1 MATNISPEAISQTM
15 QLLRGFEGYEST
27 PYMDKK
33 TSGGNAGYRVGYGS
47 DTITRPDGSVV
58 KVQAGMTISKEDA
71 ERDLQRRISTEFLP
85 RVKSQ
90 LGAAYDGLTPNAQAS
105 LASLAYNYG
114 SVPSSV
120 VAASKSGPEAL
131 STAIASL
138 GANARR
144 RKTEAQYA
152 LGGYTAGGQ
161 GSTAPA
167 SPVLSAPAP
176 AKKATAPAPVDP
188 FAEAAQLYKLS
199 EPVKIK
205 TPKETT
211 GPLEKMLG
219 LGNASLATDFTKYF

>member
-1 MATNISPEAISQTM
+1 MPNNISPEAISQTM

-47 DTITRPDGSVV
+47 DTITRPDGTVV

-90 LGAAYDGLTPNAQAS
+90 LGSAYDGLTPNAQAS

-120 VAASKSGPEAL
+120 VAAAKSGPEAL
-131 STAIASL
+131 SKAIAAL
-138 GANARR
+138 GDNARR

-152 LGGYTAGGQ
+152 LGGYSVGGQ
-161 GSTAPA
+161 GSTASA
-167 SPVLSAPAP
+167 SPALSAPAP
-176 AKKATAPAPVDP
+176 AKKVAAPVDP
-188 FAEAAQLYKLS
+188 FAEAAQLYTLS

-205 TPKETT
+205 NPKETD

>member
-1 MATNISPEAISQTM
+1 M

-58 KVQAGMTISKEDA
+58 KVQPGMTISKEDA

-85 RVKSQ
+85 RVKNQ
-90 LGAAYDGLTPNAQAS
+90 LGATYNGLTPNAQAS

-120 VAASKSGPEAL
+120 VAAAKSGPEAL
-131 STAIASL
+131 SKAIASL
-138 GANARR
+138 GDNARR
-144 RKTEAQYA
+144 RKSEAQYA
-152 LGGYTAGGQ
+152 LGGYTVGGQ

-167 SPVLSAPAP
+167 PPVLSAPAP
-176 AKKATAPAPVDP
+176 AKKATAPVDP
-188 FAEAAQLYKLS
+188 FAEAAQLYTLS

-205 TPKETT
+205 APKETA
-211 GPLEKMLG
+211 GPLERMLG

>member
-1 MATNISPEAISQTM
+1 M

-58 KVQAGMTISKEDA
+58 KVQPGMTISKEDA

-90 LGAAYDGLTPNAQAS
+90 LGATYNGLTPNAQAS

-120 VAASKSGPEAL
+120 VAAAKSGPEAL
-131 STAIASL
+131 SKAIASL
-138 GANARR
+138 GDNARR

-152 LGGYTAGGQ
+152 LGGYTVGGQ

-167 SPVLSAPAP
+167 PPVLSAPAP
-176 AKKATAPAPVDP
+176 AKKATAPVDP
-188 FAEAAQLYKLS
+188 FAEAAQLYTLS

-205 TPKETT
+205 APKETA
-211 GPLEKMLG
+211 GPLERMLG

>member
-1 MATNISPEAISQTM
+1 M

-58 KVQAGMTISKEDA
+58 KVQPGMTISKEDA

-131 STAIASL
+131 SNAIASL

-152 LGGYTAGGQ
+152 LGGHTAGGQ
-161 GSTAPA
+161 GSIAPTV
-167 SPVLSAPAP
+167 SPVSAPVS
-176 AKKATAPAPVDP
+176 ATKVSAPVDP
-188 FAEAAQLYKLS
+188 FAEAAQLYTLS
-199 EPVKIK
+199 EPAKTK
-205 TPKETT
+205 TPKEAA
-211 GPLEKMLG
+211 GPLERMLG

>member
-1 MATNISPEAISQTM
+1 MATSISPEAISQTM

-131 STAIASL
+131 SKAIASL
-138 GANARR
+138 GSNARR

-161 GSTAPA
+161 GSIAPTL
-167 SPVLSAPAP
+167 SPVSAPVS
-176 AKKATAPAPVDP
+176 AKKASAPVDP
-188 FAEAAQLYKLS
+188 FAEATQLYTLS

-205 TPKETT
+205 APKETA
-211 GPLEKMLG
+211 GPLERMLG

>member
-1 MATNISPEAISQTM
+1 M

-131 STAIASL
+131 SKAIASL

-161 GSTAPA
+161 GSTVPTA
-167 SPVLSAPAP
+167 SSVSAPVS
-176 AKKATAPAPVDP
+176 AKKVSAPVDP
-188 FAEAAQLYKLS
+188 FAEATQLYTLS

-205 TPKETT
+205 APKEAA
-211 GPLEKMLG
+211 GPLERMLG

>member
-1 MATNISPEAISQTM
+1 M

-90 LGAAYDGLTPNAQAS
+90 LGASYNGLTPNAQAS

-131 STAIASL
+131 SKAIASL
-138 GANARR
+138 GPNARR

-161 GSTAPA
+161 GSIAPTL
-167 SPVLSAPAP
+167 SPVSAPVS
-176 AKKATAPAPVDP
+176 AKKASAPVDP
-188 FAEAAQLYKLS
+188 FAEAAQLYTLS

-205 TPKETT
+205 TPKEAA
-211 GPLEKMLG
+211 GPLERMLG

>member
-131 STAIASL
+131 SKAIASL

-161 GSTAPA
+161 GSIAPTASPA
-167 SPVLSAPAP
+167 SAPVS
-176 AKKATAPAPVDP
+176 AKKVSAPVDP
-188 FAEAAQLYKLS
+188 FAEAAQLYTLS

>member
-1 MATNISPEAISQTM
+1 M

-58 KVQAGMTISKEDA
+58 KVQPGMTISKEDA

-131 STAIASL
+131 SKAIASL

-152 LGGYTAGGQ
+152 LGGYTTGGQ
-161 GSTAPA
+161 GSITPTV
-167 SPVLSAPAP
+167 SPVSAPVS
-176 AKKATAPAPVDP
+176 AKKVSAPVDP
-188 FAEAAQLYKLS
+188 FAEATQLYTLS

-205 TPKETT
+205 APKETA
-211 GPLEKMLG
+211 GPLERMLG

>member
-1 MATNISPEAISQTM
+1 M

-47 DTITRPDGSVV
+47 DTITRPDGTVV

-85 RVKSQ
+85 RVKRQ
-90 LGAAYDGLTPNAQAS
+90 LGSAYDGLTPNAQAS

-131 STAIASL
+131 SKAIAAL
-138 GANARR
+138 GDNARR

-152 LGGYTAGGQ
+152 LGGSSVGGQ
-161 GSTAPA
+161 GPTASA
-167 SPVLSAPAP
+167 SPALSAPAP
-176 AKKATAPAPVDP
+176 AKKVTTPVDP
-188 FAEAAQLYKLS
+188 FAEAAQLYTLS
-199 EPVKIK
+199 EPVKVK
-205 TPKETT
+205 KSKETA
-211 GPLEKMLG
+211 GPLEKTLG

>member
-131 STAIASL
+131 SKAIASL

-167 SPVLSAPAP
+167 SPVLSTPAP
-176 AKKATAPAPVDP
+176 AKKVATPVDP
-188 FAEAAQLYKLS
+188 FAEAAQLYTLS

-219 LGNASLATDFTKYF
+219 LGNAPFATDFTKYF

>member
-1 MATNISPEAISQTM
+1 M

-47 DTITRPDGSVV
+47 DTVTRPDGSVV
-58 KVQAGMTISKEDA
+58 KVQPGMTISKEDA

-90 LGAAYDGLTPNAQAS
+90 LGASYNGLTPNAQAS

-120 VAASKSGPEAL
+120 VAAAKSGPEAL
-131 STAIASL
+131 SKAIASL

-161 GSTAPA
+161 GSIAPTL
-167 SPVLSAPAP
+167 SPVSAPVS
-176 AKKATAPAPVDP
+176 AKKASAPVDP
-188 FAEAAQLYKLS
+188 FAEAAQLYTLS

-205 TPKETT
+205 TPKEAT
-211 GPLEKMLG
+211 GPLERMLG

>member
-27 PYMDKK
+27 PYVDKK

-161 GSTAPA
+161 GSIAPTVSPA
-167 SPVLSAPAP
+167 SAPVS
-176 AKKATAPAPVDP
+176 AKKVSAPVDP
-188 FAEAAQLYKLS
+188 FAEAAQLYTLS

-205 TPKETT
+205 APKETA
-211 GPLEKMLG
+211 GPLERMLG

>member
-47 DTITRPDGSVV
+47 ATVTRPDGSVV
-58 KVQAGMTISKEDA
+58 KVQPGMTISKEDA

-131 STAIASL
+131 SKAIASL
-138 GANARR
+138 GSNARR

-161 GSTAPA
+161 GSIAPTL
-167 SPVLSAPAP
+167 SPVSAPVS
-176 AKKATAPAPVDP
+176 AKKASAPVDP
-188 FAEAAQLYKLS
+188 FAEAAQLYTLS

-205 TPKETT
+205 TPKEAA
-211 GPLEKMLG
+211 GPLERMLG

>member
-1 MATNISPEAISQTM
+1 M

-47 DTITRPDGSVV
+47 DTITRPDGTVV

-85 RVKSQ
+85 RVKRQ
-90 LGAAYDGLTPNAQAS
+90 LGSAYNGLTPNAQAS

-131 STAIASL
+131 SKAIAAL
-138 GANARR
+138 GDNARR

-152 LGGYTAGGQ
+152 LGGYSVGGQ

-167 SPVLSAPAP
+167 SPALSAPAP
-176 AKKATAPAPVDP
+176 AKKVTAPVDP
-188 FAEAAQLYKLS
+188 FAEAAQLYTLS

-205 TPKETT
+205 APKETA

>member
-47 DTITRPDGSVV
+47 DTITRPDGTVV

-85 RVKSQ
+85 RVKRQ
-90 LGAAYDGLTPNAQAS
+90 LGSAYDGLTPNAQAS

-131 STAIASL
+131 SKAIAAL
-138 GANARR
+138 GDNARR

-152 LGGYTAGGQ
+152 LGGYSVGGQ
-161 GSTAPA
+161 GSTASA
-167 SPVLSAPAP
+167 SPALSAPAP
-176 AKKATAPAPVDP
+176 AKKVAAPVDP
-188 FAEAAQLYKLS
+188 FAEAAQLYTLS

-205 TPKETT
+205 APKETA

>member
-1 MATNISPEAISQTM
+1 M

-58 KVQAGMTISKEDA
+58 KVQPGMTISKEDA

-131 STAIASL
+131 SKAIASL

-161 GSTAPA
+161 GSIVPTA
-167 SPVLSAPAP
+167 SSVSAPVS
-176 AKKATAPAPVDP
+176 AKKVSAPVDP
-188 FAEAAQLYKLS
+188 FAEAAQLYTLS
-199 EPVKIK
+199 EPAKTK
-205 TPKETT
+205 TPKEAA
-211 GPLEKMLG
+211 GPLERMLG

>member
-1 MATNISPEAISQTM
+1 M

-27 PYMDKK
+27 PYMDKT

-131 STAIASL
+131 SKAIASL

-161 GSTAPA
+161 GSVASTV
-167 SPVLSAPAP
+167 SPVSAPVS
-176 AKKATAPAPVDP
+176 AKKVPAPVDP
-188 FAEAAQLYKLS
+188 FAEAAQLYTLS

-205 TPKETT
+205 APKETA
-211 GPLEKMLG
+211 GPLERMLG